1 MTNFTLEELQ
11 EELEYLTKVRD
22 DLSENLIELEFI
34 LDDVEDGWVTFDLEN
49 LESDRDSIQDEITDL
64 DYEIKNL
71 KILIGVRTVQ
81 QTVLF

>member
-1 MTNFTLEELQ
+1 MTNFTLEELR
-11 EELEYLTKVRD
+11 EELDYLTKVRD

-71 KILIGVRTVQ
+71 KILIGVRTV
-81 QTVLF
+81 

>member
-1 MTNFTLEELQ
+1 MTNFTLEELR
-11 EELEYLTKVRD
+11 EELDYLTKVRD

>member
-11 EELEYLTKVRD
+11 EELEYLTNVRD

-71 KILIGVRTVQ
+71 KILIGVRTV
-81 QTVLF
+81 

>member
-71 KILIGVRTVQ
+71 KILIGVRTV
-81 QTVLF
+81 

>member
-11 EELEYLTKVRD
+11 EELDYLTNVRD

-71 KILIGVRTVQ
+71 KILIGVRTV
-81 QTVLF
+81 

>member
-1 MTNFTLEELQ
+1 MTNFTLEELR
-11 EELEYLTKVRD
+11 EELDYLTKVRD

-34 LDDVEDGWVTFDLEN
+34 LDDVEDGWGTFDLEN

-71 KILIGVRTVQ
+71 KILIGVRTV
-81 QTVLF
+81 

>member
-1 MTNFTLEELQ
+1 MTNFTLEELR
-11 EELEYLTKVRD
+11 EELDYLTKVRD

-34 LDDVEDGWVTFDLEN
+34 LDDVEDGWGTFDLEN